1 MTFARQDFP
10 LPQAEWDGAP
20 RPAPVVGVIYNR
32 HSHHNLKRRH
42 PADAAAELPIPEG
55 GQPAKITVAEPAGPG
70 DLPTILAD
78 FKQRGIDLLVMN
90 GGDGTV
96 RDVLTSGL
104 PVWGDDWP
112 ALAVLPRGKTNALNV
127 DLGAP
132 PDWSLA
138 GVVAAFEQG
147 GRIHRRGIVMT
158 PLPLPGASQA
168 LPPMMGFILGAG
180 AFKTGI
186 AAGQDAHRLGAFNSL
201 AVAVT
206 AGWGVAQALLG
217 SARNRWRRGTG
228 MQLLLG
234 PDREPMRHSGFGD
247 PARRWI
253 LIAST
258 LVHLPL
264 GMKLFGPHQDGLRIA
279 VMDKARRRL
288 LAMLPAVVAGRTP
301 AWVTNAGVHFAKT
314 SEFDLTLDDGFILDG
329 EIFPAGRYHVTEGPE
344 LRFVVP

>member
-1 MTFARQDFP
+1 MTFARQEFP

-42 PADAAAELPIPEG
+42 PAEAAAELPIPEG
-55 GQPAKITVAEPAGPG
+55 GQPARIMVAEPAGSS
-70 DLPTILAD
+70 DLPAILAD
-78 FKQRGIDLLVMN
+78 FKQQGIDLLVMN

-132 PDWSLA
+132 SDWSLA

-147 GRIHRRGIVMT
+147 ERVHRRGIVMT
-158 PLPLPGASQA
+158 PLAAPGASRV

-217 SARNRWRRGTG
+217 SAGNRWRRGTG

-234 PDREPMRHSGFGD
+234 PEREPMPHSGFGD

-258 LVHLPL
+258 LSRLPL

-288 LAMLPAVVAGRTP
+288 LAMLPAVVAGRAP
-301 AWVTNAGVHFAKT
+301 AWVTKAGVHFAKT

>member
-1 MTFARQDFP
+1 MTLAHQHFP
-10 LPQAEWDGAP
+10 LSQPEWDGAQ

-32 HSHHNLKRRH
+32 HSHHNRKDR
-42 PADAAAELPIPEG
+42 PAAGAVTEIPLSDG
-55 GQPAKITVAEPAGPG
+55 GRPAHLLVAEPAGSG
-70 DLPTILAD
+70 DLPAILAD

-90 GGDGTV
+90 GGDGTI

-132 PDWSLA
+132 ADWDLA
-138 GVVAAFEQG
+138 GVVAAFEKG
-147 GRIHRRGIVMT
+147 GRILRRGIVMT
-158 PLPLPGASQA
+158 PMTATSPADGC
-168 LPPMMGFILGAG
+168 PPMMGFIMGAG

-186 AAGQDAHRLGAFNSL
+186 QAGQDAHRLGAFNSL
-201 AVAVT
+201 AVGVT
-206 AGWGVAQALLG
+206 ATWGVVQALVG
-217 SARNRWRRGTG
+217 TAGNRWRRGTG

-234 PDREPMRHSGFGD
+234 PNREPMPHSGFGD
-247 PARRWI
+247 PSRRWI

-258 LVHLPL
+258 LERLPL
-264 GMKLFGPHQDGLRIA
+264 GMKLFGPYDAGLRIT
-279 VMDKARRRL
+279 VMDSARRRL
-288 LAMLPAVVAGRTP
+288 LAMIPAVAVGKAPG
-301 AWVTNAGVHFAKT
+301 WVTRAGIHFAQTAKF
-314 SEFDLTLDDGFILDG
+314 ELTLDDGFILDG

>member
-1 MTFARQDFP
+1 MTLAHPHFP
-10 LPQAEWDGAP
+10 LPQPEWDGEA

-32 HSHHNLKRRH
+32 HSHHNLQRRH
-42 PADAAAELPIPEG
+42 PAEAAAELPVQQG
-55 GQPAKITVAEPAGPG
+55 GNPANVIIAEPAGHG
-70 DLPTILAD
+70 DLPGILAD
-78 FKQRGIDLLVMN
+78 FKHRGIELLVMN

-132 PDWSLA
+132 ADWALA
-138 GVVAAFEQG
+138 GVVAAFEH
-147 GRIHRRGIVMT
+147 GRRVHRRGIVMT
-158 PLPLPGASQA
+158 PLPADGGGKELA
-168 LPPMMGFILGAG
+168 PMMGFILGAG

-186 AAGQDAHRLGAFNSL
+186 KAGQDAHRLGAFNSL

-206 AGWGVAQALLG
+206 AAWGVAQALLG

-228 MQLLLG
+228 MELLFG
-234 PDREPMRHSGFGD
+234 PDRKPMPHSGFGD

-258 LVHLPL
+258 LGRLPL

-279 VMDKARRRL
+279 VMDTARRRL
-288 LAMLPAVVAGRTP
+288 LAMLPAVVAGRSP
-301 AWVTNAGVHFAKT
+301 VCVTRAGVHFAKAD
-314 SEFDLTLDDGFILDG
+314 EFELTLDDGFILDG

>member
-1 MTFARQDFP
+1 MTFARQHFP
-10 LPQAEWDGAP
+10 LSQPEWDGAP

-55 GQPAKITVAEPAGPG
+55 GHPANIMVAEPAAHG
-70 DLPTILAD
+70 DLPAILAD
-78 FKQRGIDLLVMN
+78 FKERGIDLLVMN

-132 PDWSLA
+132 ANWDLA

-147 GRIHRRGIVMT
+147 GRVHRRGIVMT
-158 PLPLPGASQA
+158 PLPASGAPEG

-234 PDREPMRHSGFGD
+234 PGREPMPHSGFGD
-247 PARRWI
+247 PSRRWI

-258 LVHLPL
+258 LRRLPL
-264 GMKLFGPHQDGLRIA
+264 GMKLFGPYEEGLRIA

-288 LAMLPAVVAGRTP
+288 LAMLPALVAGKAP
-301 AWVTNAGVHFAKT
+301 GWVTQAGIHFAQAA
-314 SEFDLTLDDGFILDG
+314 EFDLTLDDGFILDG